1 MVVTVFRARL
11 RKDLDPGIG
20 PELEKRGARMV
31 ELASQMP
38 GFISYKDFQASDGET
53 LSIVEFD
60 SIEHVRAW
68 HDQPEHSQVQQWS
81 RESAYE
87 SYDIKTCEVV
97 RTLRFPTSKP

>member
-11 RKDLDPGIG
+11 RKDLDPDLI
-20 PELEKRGARMV
+20 PELEKRGARMF

-38 GFISYKDFQASDGET
+38 GFISYKDFQAEDGET

-60 SIEHVRAW
+60 SLDHVRAW
-68 HDQPEHSQVQQWS
+68 HEQPEHRQVQQWS
-81 RESAYE
+81 RERVYA

-97 RTLRFPTSKP
+97 RTLRFPTATG